1 MGEIS
6 KKLNLDFVPKT
17 ISDVLSHVSR
27 IDDLSMKSSK
37 LDFHIRLLEEELR
50 KVDAF
55 KRELPYC
62 MKLLQDAIETLRKE
76 REKGREELIAVESG
90 EGRVES
96 SDRNL
101 KKTWMSRVRL
111 WNAPVQ
117 FHNGNQTF
125 PFKSVH
131 PTFLYKGK
139 WVEEVSVPV
148 PVEAVDLDGKNL
160 LVSNQKKKRL
170 SWSPHMHR
178 EFVDVLLRLGGPY
191 VATPKQ
197 IRELMK
203 VDSLTNDEVKSHL
216 QKYRLHI
223 KKLPSGVNDASV
235 TLVPITHGSI
245 DEDDVRKS

>member
-6 KKLNLDFVPKT
+6 KQLNLDFVPKT

-27 IDDLSMKSSK
+27 IDNLSMKSSK

-62 MKLLQDAIETLRKE
+62 MNLLQDAIETLRKE
-76 REKGREELIAVESG
+76 REEEREELIAVESG

-101 KKTWMSRVRL
+101 KKTWMTCVRL

-117 FHNGNQTF
+117 FHNENQTV
-125 PFKSVH
+125 PFKSRGLGM
-131 PTFLYKGK
+131 TEGK

-148 PVEAVDLDGKNL
+148 PVEAIDLGGKNL
-160 LVSNQKKKRL
+160 LVSNQKKKRR

-203 VDSLTNDEVKSHL
+203 VDGLTNDEVKSHL

-223 KKLPSGVNDASV
+223 KKLPSASV
-235 TLVPITHGSI
+235 TLAHSSPITHGSI
-245 DEDDVRKS
+245 GEDDVRKS